1 MRIRGAIHQ
10 HAHGGAD
17 MSSHSQAPGMGMGMG
32 MTLHFSRVVGLL
44 FPGLVTSSALEYT
57 FALAFMMFLGFLRER
72 LAAARV
78 KLIFRP
84 TSSNPNSR
92 QERAIAA
99 FFTGW
104 FYVYDL
110 VLMLFAMSMNI
121 GVIFCIGLG
130 ITLGHYYYA
139 DDTLNEM
146 RKTVL
151 SSGCCT

>member
-1 MRIRGAIHQ
+1 M
-10 HAHGGAD
+10 
-17 MSSHSQAPGMGMGMG
+17 
-32 MTLHFSRVVGLL
+32 GLL
-44 FPGLVTSSALEYT
+44 FLGFVTSSALEYT
-57 FALAFMMFLGFLRER
+57 FALAFMMFLGFCEYGWLQP
-72 LAAARV
+72 V

-84 TSSNPNSR
+84 TSSNPNSS

-99 FFTGW
+99 FFTGG

-110 VLMLFAMSMNI
+110 ILMLFAMSMNI